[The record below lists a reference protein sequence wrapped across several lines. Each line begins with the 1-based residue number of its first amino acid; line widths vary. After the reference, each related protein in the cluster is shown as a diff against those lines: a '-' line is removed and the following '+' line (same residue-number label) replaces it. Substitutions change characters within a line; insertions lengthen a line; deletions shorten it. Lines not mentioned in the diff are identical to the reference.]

1 MGAHRTAVVTGA
13 GRGIGKATVEVL
25 QAQGVN
31 VVGVDL
37 DGADINAD
45 LSTKEGREALEAGVR
60 RLCPSGIDVIVANAG
75 VLSDD
80 ELSIQVNYFGA
91 VETLERLRPLLRTEA
106 PRVVVVASRS
116 VLKPVNHAIV
126 EACLDGDEARAIA
139 LAQQTDSPHLL
150 YATSKRAI
158 ARWIRR
164 NAGLPA
170 WAGAGIAVNGVA
182 PGAVLTPM
190 IAQRD
195 PAEQARLAVE
205 RPMPLGGMATAE
217 EVAELIGFLA
227 DARNSKIAGQL
238 IFIDGGG
245 ETMMGQE
252 DIWEAMVNAQAST
265 TSAN

>member
-1 MGAHRTAVVTGA
+1 MKGPQRTAVVTGS

-25 QAQGVN
+25 EAQGVK
-31 VVGVDL
+31 VIGVDL
-37 DGADINAD
+37 AGADINVD
-45 LSTKEGREALEAGVR
+45 LSTQEGREALEAGVLE
-60 RLCPSGIDVIVANAG
+60 LCPSGIDVIVANAG

-91 VETLERLRPLLRTEA
+91 VETLERLRPMLRPGA

-116 VLKPVNHAIV
+116 VLKPVDDAIV
-126 EACLDGDEARAIA
+126 EACLAGDEAGAVA
-139 LAQQTDSPHLL
+139 LARQSDSRHLL

-170 WAGAGIAVNGVA
+170 WAGAGIAVNGVG

-190 IAQRD
+190 IADRD
-195 PAEQARLAVE
+195 PAEQARLAIE

-217 EVAELIGFLA
+217 EVAELIAFLA
-227 DARNSKIAGQL
+227 DTRNSKIAGQL

-245 ETMMGQE
+245 ETLMGHE
-252 DIWEAMVNAQAST
+252 DIWEAMLR
-265 TSAN
+265 